1 MRANHS
7 GQSPIHAGSAASYAV
22 GFVLSLVLTAIAFGL
37 VMTGALSHGAL
48 VFVILACAVAQI
60 VVQLRYFLH
69 LDRSEA
75 MYWNL
80 MSLLFTFFIIFL
92 FVGGSIWIMY
102 SMHDRM

>member
-1 MRANHS
+1 MRASQN
-7 GQSPIHAGSAASYAV
+7 GQSPIHAGTVASYAA
-22 GFVLSLVLTAIAFGL
+22 GFVLSIILTAVPFTL
-37 VMTGALSHGAL
+37 VMAGAMSHGAL

-60 VVQLRYFLH
+60 VAQLRYFLH

-92 FVGGSIWIMY
+92 FVGGSVWIMY